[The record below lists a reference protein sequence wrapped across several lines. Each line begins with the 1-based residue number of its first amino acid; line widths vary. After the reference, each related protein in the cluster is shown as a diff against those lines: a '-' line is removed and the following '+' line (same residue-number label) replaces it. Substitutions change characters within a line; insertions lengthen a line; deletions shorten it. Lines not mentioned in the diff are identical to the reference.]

1 MDGMNITNW
10 TKPSDYLTSDTL
22 GGLSSK
28 IADETL
34 ELVEKT
40 SDPEVMDELSDS
52 LDWRIRSRIAKK
64 PNIKPE
70 TLEKLSKDRDYLVR
84 ISVTHNEKVSM
95 KMLQVLTN
103 DTDTLV
109 KKCAKLA
116 LELKKDE
123 LYQMWRE

>member
-1 MDGMNITNW
+1 MNITSW
-10 TKPSDYLTSDTL
+10 TKPSYSLSSDTL

-40 SDPEVMDELSDS
+40 SDPEVMERLSDS

-84 ISVTHNEKVSM
+84 ISVTHNEKVSI

-103 DTDTLV
+103 DTDMLV
-109 KKCAKLA
+109 SKCARLA

-123 LYQMWRE
+123 LYGYWLE